1 MTAMLAT
8 AGAGTADVD
17 ALTASYIIT
26 TADGVRLAVREYCPP
41 NVAANILLLHG
52 FCLSQDEWE
61 CQVNYLKQEY
71 GDCVRIMTYDH
82 RGHGESDTAPV
93 HTYTVHQLAQDLA
106 AVTAEL
112 HVEGPIVLAGHSMGA
127 MTILEF
133 LKLPRWSR
141 PVDPAGLVLVATA
154 AGRLCEHGLGRLLA
168 SPLSSAL
175 NYLAAHDHLVAHA
188 PETILRTLAGPLCA
202 AAGLYA
208 HCGRDERATL
218 NALTASAFARTPLST
233 AAGFLR
239 GLARYDATDV
249 LATITATTVI
259 VSGDADLLTPTV
271 HADQLATTI
280 PGAEHITLP
289 GAGHMLPTRAARA
302 VNDALTRVLRNVT
315 TTPGKTHR

>member
-1 MTAMLAT
+1 MTAMLAA
-8 AGAGTADVD
+8 AGAGTAADD
-17 ALTASYIIT
+17 MLTASYTIT
-26 TADGVRLAVREYCPP
+26 TADGVRLAVREHCPA
-41 NVAANILLLHG
+41 NVTANILLSHG
-52 FCLSQDEWE
+52 FCLSQNEWAY
-61 CQVNYLKQEY
+61 QVEYLIEHF
-71 GDCVRIMTYDH
+71 GDGVRIMTYDH

-106 AVTAEL
+106 TVTAEL
-112 HVEGPIVLAGHSMGA
+112 HVEGPLVLAGHSMGA

-133 LKLPRWSR
+133 LKLSRWSR

-154 AGRLCEHGLGRLLA
+154 AGRLCEHGLGRVLA
-168 SPLSSAL
+168 SPLSNAL
-175 NYLAAHDHLVAHA
+175 TYLAAHDHLVAHA
-188 PETILRTLAGPLCA
+188 PEILLRTVAGPICT

-249 LATITATTVI
+249 LATITAPTVI
-259 VSGDADLLTPTV
+259 VSGDADLLTPAA
-271 HADQLATTI
+271 HAHQLATTI

-289 GAGHMLPTRAARA
+289 GAGHMLPTRAARV
-302 VNDALTRVLRNVT
+302 VNDALTRVLHHAT
-315 TTPGKTHR
+315 TSGKTRR